1 MFYNKTTKRY
11 MNDLYEYIRSE
22 DDIGGIS
29 EALRRGDKI
38 VIRMYESGSVKE
50 LLGTQVAELS
60 NEELMRNVNS
70 IVPKEHKLIENS
82 YLQVSDN

>member
-1 MFYNKTTKRY
+1 